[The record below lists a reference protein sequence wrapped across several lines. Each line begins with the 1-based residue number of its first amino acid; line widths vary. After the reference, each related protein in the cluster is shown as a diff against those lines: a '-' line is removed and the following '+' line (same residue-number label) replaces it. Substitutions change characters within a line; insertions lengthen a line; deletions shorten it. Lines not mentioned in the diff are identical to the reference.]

1 MKKYSAIPTPCYV
14 LESERLEKNAKILEI
29 VRQQSGA
36 KVLLALKGYA
46 FWREFGIL
54 RQKLNGCCAS
64 GLYEAKLAFEEFGGR
79 ESQKEIC
86 VYSPAFK
93 EAEMSAILPLATSI
107 IFNSFYQYATYK
119 DRILDKNKQL
129 ENLGLSPIKM
139 GLRIN
144 PLYSEVTPVI
154 YNPCSKVSR
163 LGITPSG
170 FEKGVK
176 EHGLEGVSGLHFHTH
191 CEQNADALC
200 RTLEHVEKH
209 FKPYLEN
216 MEWVNFGGGHHITRS
231 DYDVNLLIQTIKD
244 FKERYHNNIEVI
256 LEPGEA
262 IGWQCGFL
270 IASVIDIVKN
280 DQEIAILDA
289 SFSAHMPDCLEMPYR
304 PSILKIS
311 VENDEELVE
320 VEKGENQGAFSYFL
334 GGPTCLA
341 GDFMGSF
348 SFDAPLKRGDRIVFQ
363 DMLHY
368 TIVKNNSFNGVPLPS
383 LARLDQQGFKILK
396 NFSYE
401 DYKDRN

>member
-64 GLYEAKLAFEEFGGR
+64 GLYETKLAFEEFGGR

-144 PLYSEVTPVI
+144 PLYSEVTPAI

-163 LGITPSG
+163 LGITPSE

-244 FKERYHNNIEVI
+244 FKERYHNIEVI

-270 IASVIDIVKN
+270 IASVIDIVQN

-304 PSILKIS
+304 PSILKVS

-348 SFDAPLKRGDRIVFQ
+348 SFDVPLKRGDKIVFQ

-401 DYKDRN
+401 DYKNRN

>member
-1 MKKYSAIPTPCYV
+1 MKKYSAIPTPCYA

-79 ESQKEIC
+79 ESHKEIC

-107 IFNSFYQYATYK
+107 IFNSFHQYATYK

-144 PLYSEVTPVI
+144 PLYSEVTPAI
-154 YNPCSKVSR
+154 YNPCSKTSR

-200 RTLEHVEKH
+200 RTLEHVERH

-216 MEWVNFGGGHHITRS
+216 MVWVNFGGGHHITRS

-244 FKERYHNNIEVI
+244 FKERYHNIEVI

-270 IASVIDIVKN
+270 IASVIDIVQN

-311 VENDEELVE
+311 VENDEEIIE

-348 SFDAPLKRGDRIVFQ
+348 SFETPLKRGDKIVFQ

-383 LARLDQQGFKILK
+383 LAKIDSQGFKILK
-396 NFSYE
+396 SFSYE
-401 DYKDRN
+401 DYKNRN

>member
-93 EAEMSAILPLATSI
+93 ETEMSTILPLATSI

-144 PLYSEVTPVI
+144 PLYSEVTPAI

-163 LGITPSG
+163 LGIVPSE

-200 RTLEHVEKH
+200 RTLEHVERH

-244 FKERYHNNIEVI
+244 FKERYHNIEVV

-311 VENDEELVE
+311 VENDEELIG

-348 SFDAPLKRGDRIVFQ
+348 SFDAPLKRGDKIVFQ

-401 DYKDRN
+401 DYKNRN

>member
-144 PLYSEVTPVI
+144 PLYSEVTPAI

-163 LGITPSG
+163 LGITPSE

-244 FKERYHNNIEVI
+244 FKEHYHNIEVV

-270 IASVIDIVKN
+270 IASVIDIVQN

-341 GDFMGSF
+341 GDFMGNF
-348 SFDAPLKRGDRIVFQ
+348 SFDAPLKRGDKIVFQ

-401 DYKDRN
+401 DYKNRN

>member
-14 LESERLEKNAKILEI
+14 LENERLEKNAKILEI

-163 LGITPSG
+163 LGITPSE

-244 FKERYHNNIEVI
+244 FKERYHNIEVV

-304 PSILKIS
+304 PSILKVS

-348 SFDAPLKRGDRIVFQ
+348 SFEAPLKRGDKIVFQ

-396 NFSYE
+396 SFSYE

>member
-93 EAEMSAILPLATSI
+93 EAEMSTILPLATSI

-144 PLYSEVTPVI
+144 PLYSEVTLAI

-163 LGITPSG
+163 LGIVPSE
-170 FEKGVK
+170 FEKGVR

-244 FKERYHNNIEVI
+244 FKERYHNIEVV

-304 PSILKIS
+304 PSILKVS

-320 VEKGENQGAFSYFL
+320 IEKGENQGAFSYFL

-348 SFDAPLKRGDRIVFQ
+348 SFEAPLKRGDKIVFQ

>member
-93 EAEMSAILPLATSI
+93 EAEMSVILPLATSV

-144 PLYSEVTPVI
+144 PLYSEVTPAI

-163 LGITPSG
+163 LGITPSE
-170 FEKGVK
+170 FEKGVR
-176 EHGLEGVSGLHFHTH
+176 EHGLEGVNGLHFHTH

-200 RTLEHVEKH
+200 RTLEHVERH

-244 FKERYHNNIEVI
+244 FKERYHNIEVV

-270 IASVIDIVKN
+270 IASVIDIVQN

-304 PSILKIS
+304 PSILKVS
-311 VENDEELVE
+311 VENDEELIE
-320 VEKGENQGAFSYFL
+320 VEKGKNQGAFSYFL

-348 SFDAPLKRGDRIVFQ
+348 SFDAPLKRGDKIVFQ

-401 DYKDRN
+401 DYKNRN

>member
-79 ESQKEIC
+79 ESHKEIC

-144 PLYSEVTPVI
+144 PLYSEVTPAI

-163 LGITPSG
+163 LGITPSE

-200 RTLEHVEKH
+200 RTLEHVERH

-244 FKERYHNNIEVI
+244 FKERYHDIEVI

-304 PSILKIS
+304 PSILKVS
-311 VENDEELVE
+311 VENDEELIE

-401 DYKDRN
+401 DYKNRN

>member
-1 MKKYSAIPTPCYV
+1 MKQYSAIPTPCYV
-14 LESERLEKNAKILEI
+14 LESERLEKNANILEI

-36 KVLLALKGYA
+36 KILLALKGYA
-46 FWREFGIL
+46 FWREFGVL
-54 RQKLNGCCAS
+54 RKKLNGCCAS
-64 GLYEAKLAFEEFGGR
+64 GLYEARLAFEEFGGR

-93 EAEMSAILPLATSI
+93 EAEINAILPLATSVV
-107 IFNSFYQYATYK
+107 FNSFYQYTTYK
-119 DRILDKNKQL
+119 DRILEKNKQL

-144 PLYSEVTPVI
+144 PLYSEVTPAI
-154 YNPCSKVSR
+154 YNPCAKTSR
-163 LGITPSG
+163 LGIAPSE

-176 EHGLEGVSGLHFHTH
+176 EHGLEGVNGLHFHTH

-200 RTLEHVEKH
+200 RTLEHVERH
-209 FKPYLEN
+209 FKPYLEG

-244 FKERYHNNIEVI
+244 FKERYYNIEVI

-280 DQEIAILDA
+280 GQEIAILDA
-289 SFSAHMPDCLEMPYR
+289 SFSAHMSDCLEMPYR

-311 VENDEELVE
+311 IENDEELIE

-348 SFDAPLKRGDRIVFQ
+348 SFDTPLKRGDKILFK

-368 TIVKNNSFNGVPLPS
+368 TIVKNNLFNGVPLPS
-383 LARLDQQGFKILK
+383 LAKIDEQGFKILK

-401 DYKDRN
+401 DYKNRN

>member
-1 MKKYSAIPTPCYV
+1 MKKYSVIPTPCYV

-79 ESQKEIC
+79 ESHKEIC

-144 PLYSEVTPVI
+144 PLYSEVTPAI
-154 YNPCSKVSR
+154 YNPCSKMSR
-163 LGITPSG
+163 LGITPSE

-176 EHGLEGVSGLHFHTH
+176 EYGLEGVSGLHFHTH

-244 FKERYHNNIEVI
+244 FKERYHDIEVI

-270 IASVIDIVKN
+270 IASVIDIVQN

-304 PSILKIS
+304 PSIFKIS
-311 VENDEELVE
+311 VENDEELIE

-348 SFDAPLKRGDRIVFQ
+348 SFETPLKRGDKIVFQ

-383 LARLDQQGFKILK
+383 LAKLDQQGFKILK

-401 DYKDRN
+401 DYKNRN

>member
-29 VRQQSGA
+29 VHQQSGA
-36 KVLLALKGYA
+36 KILLALKGYA

-93 EAEMSAILPLATSI
+93 ETEMSAILPLATSI

-144 PLYSEVTPVI
+144 PLYSEVTSAI

-163 LGITPSG
+163 LGITPSE

-176 EHGLEGVSGLHFHTH
+176 EHGLERVSGLHFHTH

-200 RTLEHVEKH
+200 RTLEHVERH

-244 FKERYHNNIEVI
+244 FKERYHDIEVV

-304 PSILKIS
+304 PSILKVS
-311 VENDEELVE
+311 VENDEELIE

-348 SFDAPLKRGDRIVFQ
+348 SFEKPLKRGDKIVFQ

-383 LARLDQQGFKILK
+383 LAKLDQQGFKILK

-401 DYKDRN
+401 DYKNRN

>member
-14 LESERLEKNAKILEI
+14 LEGERLEKNAKILEI

-79 ESQKEIC
+79 ESHKEIC

-107 IFNSFYQYATYK
+107 IFNSFCQYATYK
-119 DRILDKNKQL
+119 DRILEKNKQL

-144 PLYSEVTPVI
+144 PLYSEVTPAI

-163 LGITPSG
+163 LGITPSE

-200 RTLEHVEKH
+200 RTLEHVERN

-244 FKERYHNNIEVI
+244 FKERYHNIEVI

-304 PSILKIS
+304 PSILKVS

-348 SFDAPLKRGDRIVFQ
+348 SFDTPLKRGDKIVFQ

-401 DYKDRN
+401 DYKNRN

>member
-1 MKKYSAIPTPCYV
+1 MKKYGAIPTPCYV

-54 RQKLNGCCAS
+54 RQRLNGCCAS

-79 ESQKEIC
+79 ESHKEVC

-144 PLYSEVTPVI
+144 PLYSEVTPAI
-154 YNPCSKVSR
+154 YNPCAKTSR
-163 LGITPSG
+163 LGIAPSE

-176 EHGLEGVSGLHFHTH
+176 EHGLEGVNGLHFHTH

-200 RTLEHVEKH
+200 RTLEHVERH
-209 FKPYLEN
+209 FKPYLEG

-244 FKERYHNNIEVI
+244 FKERYHNIEVI

-280 DQEIAILDA
+280 SQEIAILDA

-311 VENDEELVE
+311 IENDEELIE

-348 SFDAPLKRGDRIVFQ
+348 SFDTPLKRGDKILFK

-383 LARLDQQGFKILK
+383 LAKIDEQGFKILK

-401 DYKDRN
+401 DYKNRN

>member
-144 PLYSEVTPVI
+144 PLYSEVTPAI

-163 LGITPSG
+163 LGIVPSE

-244 FKERYHNNIEVI
+244 FKERYHNIEVV

-270 IASVIDIVKN
+270 IASVIDIVQN

-289 SFSAHMPDCLEMPYR
+289 SFSVHMPDCLEMPYR

-311 VENDEELVE
+311 VENGEELVE

-348 SFDAPLKRGDRIVFQ
+348 SFEAPLKRGDKIVFQ

-401 DYKDRN
+401 DYKNRN

>member
-1 MKKYSAIPTPCYV
+1 MKKYSAIPTPCYA

-79 ESQKEIC
+79 ESHKEIC

-107 IFNSFYQYATYK
+107 IFNSFHQYATYK
-119 DRILDKNKQL
+119 DRILEKNKQL

-144 PLYSEVTPVI
+144 PLYSEVTPAI
-154 YNPCSKVSR
+154 YNPCSKTSR

-200 RTLEHVEKH
+200 RTLEHVERY

-216 MEWVNFGGGHHITRS
+216 MAWVNFGGGHHITRS

-244 FKERYHNNIEVI
+244 FKERYHNIEVI

-270 IASVIDIVKN
+270 IASVIDIVQN

-304 PSILKIS
+304 PSILKVS

-348 SFDAPLKRGDRIVFQ
+348 SFETPLKRGDKIVFQ

-383 LARLDQQGFKILK
+383 LAKIDSQGFKILK
-396 NFSYE
+396 SFSYE
-401 DYKDRN
+401 DYKNRN

>member
-54 RQKLNGCCAS
+54 RQRLNGCCAS

-79 ESQKEIC
+79 ESHKEIC

-93 EAEMSAILPLATSI
+93 EAEMNAILPLATSI

-144 PLYSEVTPVI
+144 PLYSEVTPAI
-154 YNPCSKVSR
+154 YNPCSKVGR
-163 LGITPSG
+163 LGITPSE

-200 RTLEHVEKH
+200 RTLEHVERH

-244 FKERYHNNIEVI
+244 FKERYHNIEVV

-320 VEKGENQGAFSYFL
+320 IEKGENQGAFSYFL

-348 SFDAPLKRGDRIVFQ
+348 SFDAPLKRGDKIVFQ

-401 DYKDRN
+401 DYKNRN

>member
-79 ESQKEIC
+79 ESHKEIC

-107 IFNSFYQYATYK
+107 IFNSFYQYAAYK

-144 PLYSEVTPVI
+144 PLYSKVTPAI

-163 LGITPSG
+163 LGITPSE

-200 RTLEHVEKH
+200 RTLEHVEKY

-216 MEWVNFGGGHHITRS
+216 MAWVNFGGGHHITRS

-244 FKERYHNNIEVI
+244 FKERYHNVEVV

-304 PSILKIS
+304 PNILKVS
-311 VENDEELVE
+311 VENDEELIE

-348 SFDAPLKRGDRIVFQ
+348 SFDAPLKRGDKIVFQ

-383 LARLDQQGFKILK
+383 LAKLDQQGFKILK

-401 DYKDRN
+401 DYKNRN

>member
-36 KVLLALKGYA
+36 KILLALKGYA

-144 PLYSEVTPVI
+144 PLYSEVTPAI

-163 LGITPSG
+163 LGITPSE

-216 MEWVNFGGGHHITRS
+216 MKWVNFGGGHHITRS

-244 FKERYHNNIEVI
+244 FKERYHNIEVV

-348 SFDAPLKRGDRIVFQ
+348 SFDAPLKRGDKIVFQ

-401 DYKDRN
+401 DYKNRN

>member
-46 FWREFGIL
+46 FWREFEVL

-144 PLYSEVTPVI
+144 PLYSEVTPAI

-163 LGITPSG
+163 LGIVPSE

-200 RTLEHVEKH
+200 RTLEHVERH

-244 FKERYHNNIEVI
+244 FKERYHNIEVI

-304 PSILKIS
+304 PNILKIS
-311 VENDEELVE
+311 VENDEELIE
-320 VEKGENQGAFSYFL
+320 VERGENQGAFSYFL

-348 SFDAPLKRGDRIVFQ
+348 SFDTPLKRGDKIVFQ

-401 DYKDRN
+401 DYKNRN

>member
-29 VRQQSGA
+29 VHQQSGA

-93 EAEMSAILPLATSI
+93 EAEMSAILPLATSV

-119 DRILDKNKQL
+119 GRILDKNKQL

-144 PLYSEVTPVI
+144 PLYSEVTPAI

-163 LGITPSG
+163 LGIVPSE

-200 RTLEHVEKH
+200 RTLEHVERY

-216 MEWVNFGGGHHITRS
+216 MAWVNFGGGHHITRS

-244 FKERYHNNIEVI
+244 FKERYHNIEVI

-289 SFSAHMPDCLEMPYR
+289 SFSTHMPDCLEMPYR
-304 PSILKIS
+304 PSILKVS

-348 SFDAPLKRGDRIVFQ
+348 SFDAPLKRGDKIVFQ

-401 DYKDRN
+401 DYKNRN

>member
-1 MKKYSAIPTPCYV
+1 MKKYSSIPTPCYV

-144 PLYSEVTPVI
+144 PLYSEVTPAI

-163 LGITPSG
+163 LGIVPSE
-170 FEKGVK
+170 FEKGVR

-244 FKERYHNNIEVI
+244 FKERYHNIEVV

-348 SFDAPLKRGDRIVFQ
+348 SFDAPLKRGDKIVFQ

-401 DYKDRN
+401 DYKNRN

>member
-29 VRQQSGA
+29 VHQQSGA

-144 PLYSEVTPVI
+144 PLYSEVTPAI

-163 LGITPSG
+163 LGITPSE
-170 FEKGVK
+170 FEKGVR
-176 EHGLEGVSGLHFHTH
+176 EHGLERVSGLHFHTH

-200 RTLEHVEKH
+200 RTLEHVERH

-244 FKERYHNNIEVI
+244 FKERYHNIEVV

-311 VENDEELVE
+311 VENDEELIE

-348 SFDAPLKRGDRIVFQ
+348 SFDAPLKRGDKIVFQ

-396 NFSYE
+396 NFSYK
-401 DYKDRN
+401 DYKNRN

>member
-64 GLYEAKLAFEEFGGR
+64 GLYEVKLAFEEFGGR

-93 EAEMSAILPLATSI
+93 ETEMSAILPLATSI

-144 PLYSEVTPVI
+144 PLYSEVTPAI

-163 LGITPSG
+163 LGIVPSE

-200 RTLEHVEKH
+200 RTLEHVERH

-244 FKERYHNNIEVI
+244 FKERYHNIEVV

-270 IASVIDIVKN
+270 IASVIDIVQN

-311 VENDEELVE
+311 VENDEEFIE

-348 SFDAPLKRGDRIVFQ
+348 SFEAPLKRGDKIVFQ

>member
-1 MKKYSAIPTPCYV
+1 MKKYSTIPTPCYV

-144 PLYSEVTPVI
+144 PLYSEVTPAI

-163 LGITPSG
+163 LGVTPSG
-170 FEKGVK
+170 FEKGVR

-200 RTLEHVEKH
+200 RTLEHVERH
-209 FKPYLEN
+209 FKLYLEN
-216 MEWVNFGGGHHITRS
+216 IEWVNFGGGHHITRS

-244 FKERYHNNIEVI
+244 FKERYHNIEVV

-311 VENDEELVE
+311 VENDEELIE

-348 SFDAPLKRGDRIVFQ
+348 SFEAPLKRGDKIVFQ

-383 LARLDQQGFKILK
+383 LAKLDQQGFKILK

-401 DYKDRN
+401 DYKNRN

>member
-29 VRQQSGA
+29 VHQQSGA

-46 FWREFGIL
+46 FWREFEVL

-144 PLYSEVTPVI
+144 PLYSEVTPAI

-200 RTLEHVEKH
+200 RTLEHVERH

-244 FKERYHNNIEVI
+244 FKERYHNIEVI

-270 IASVIDIVKN
+270 IASVIDIVQN

-304 PSILKIS
+304 PSILKVS

-348 SFDAPLKRGDRIVFQ
+348 SFDVPLKRGDKIVFQ

-401 DYKDRN
+401 DYKNRN

>member
-119 DRILDKNKQL
+119 GRILDKNKQL

-144 PLYSEVTPVI
+144 PLYSEVTPAI

-244 FKERYHNNIEVI
+244 FKERYHDIEVI

-270 IASVIDIVKN
+270 IASVIDIVQN

-304 PSILKIS
+304 PSIFKIS
-311 VENDEELVE
+311 VENDEELIE

-348 SFDAPLKRGDRIVFQ
+348 SFDAPLKRGDKIVFQ

-383 LARLDQQGFKILK
+383 LAKLDQQGFKILK

-401 DYKDRN
+401 DYKNRN

>member
-93 EAEMSAILPLATSI
+93 EAEMSAILPLATSV
-107 IFNSFYQYATYK
+107 IFNSFYQYAIYK
-119 DRILDKNKQL
+119 DMVLDKNKQL

-144 PLYSEVTPVI
+144 PLYSEVTPAI

-200 RTLEHVEKH
+200 RTLEHVERH

-216 MEWVNFGGGHHITRS
+216 MKWVNFGGGHHITRS

-244 FKERYHNNIEVI
+244 FKERYHNIEVV

-311 VENDEELVE
+311 VENDEELIE
-320 VEKGENQGAFSYFL
+320 IEKGENQGAFSYFL

-348 SFDAPLKRGDRIVFQ
+348 SFETPLKRGDKIVFQ

-383 LARLDQQGFKILK
+383 LAKLDQQGFKILK

-401 DYKDRN
+401 DYKNRN

>member
-64 GLYEAKLAFEEFGGR
+64 GLYETKLAFEEFGGR

-200 RTLEHVEKH
+200 RTLEHVERH

-244 FKERYHNNIEVI
+244 FKERYHNIEVV

-270 IASVIDIVKN
+270 IASVIDIVQN

-304 PSILKIS
+304 PSIFKIS

-348 SFDAPLKRGDRIVFQ
+348 SFETPLKRGDKIVFQ

-383 LARLDQQGFKILK
+383 LAKLDQQGFKILK

-401 DYKDRN
+401 DYKNRN

>member
-93 EAEMSAILPLATSI
+93 ETEMNAILPLATSI
-107 IFNSFYQYATYK
+107 IFNSFYQYAAYK

-144 PLYSEVTPVI
+144 PLYSEVTPAI

-163 LGITPSG
+163 LGITPSE

-244 FKERYHNNIEVI
+244 FKERYHNIEVV

-270 IASVIDIVKN
+270 IASVIDIVQN
-280 DQEIAILDA
+280 DQEIAVLDA

-304 PSILKIS
+304 PSIFKIS
-311 VENDEELVE
+311 VENDEELIE

-348 SFDAPLKRGDRIVFQ
+348 SFDTPLKRGDKIVFQ

-383 LARLDQQGFKILK
+383 LAKLDQQGFKILK

-401 DYKDRN
+401 DYKNRN

>member
-29 VRQQSGA
+29 VHQQSGA

-64 GLYEAKLAFEEFGGR
+64 GLYEARLAFEEFGGR
-79 ESQKEIC
+79 ESHKEIC

-107 IFNSFYQYATYK
+107 IFNSFHQYATYK

-144 PLYSEVTPVI
+144 PLYSEVTPAI
-154 YNPCSKVSR
+154 YNPCSKMSR

-200 RTLEHVEKH
+200 RTLEHVERH
-209 FKPYLEN
+209 FRPYLEN
-216 MEWVNFGGGHHITRS
+216 MEWVNFGGGHHITKS

-244 FKERYHNNIEVI
+244 FKERYHNIEVV

-270 IASVIDIVKN
+270 IASVIDIVQN

-320 VEKGENQGAFSYFL
+320 MEKGENQGAFSYFL

-348 SFDAPLKRGDRIVFQ
+348 SFDTPLKRGDKIVFQ

-383 LARLDQQGFKILK
+383 LAKLDQQGFKILK

-401 DYKDRN
+401 DYKNRN

>member
-79 ESQKEIC
+79 ESHKEIC

-93 EAEMSAILPLATSI
+93 ETEMSAILPLATSI

-144 PLYSEVTPVI
+144 PLYSEVTPAI

-163 LGITPSG
+163 LGITPGG

-209 FKPYLEN
+209 FKSYLEN

-244 FKERYHNNIEVI
+244 FKERYHNIEVI

-280 DQEIAILDA
+280 DQEIAVLDA

-304 PSILKIS
+304 PSIFKIS

-348 SFDAPLKRGDRIVFQ
+348 SFETPLKRGDKIVFQ

-383 LARLDQQGFKILK
+383 LAKLDQQGFKILK

-401 DYKDRN
+401 DYKNRN

>member
-29 VRQQSGA
+29 VCQQSGA

-79 ESQKEIC
+79 ESHKEIC

-107 IFNSFYQYATYK
+107 IFNSFHQYATYK

-144 PLYSEVTPVI
+144 PLYSEVTPAI
-154 YNPCSKVSR
+154 YNPCSKMSR
-163 LGITPSG
+163 LGITPSE

-200 RTLEHVEKH
+200 RTLEHVEKY

-216 MEWVNFGGGHHITRS
+216 MAWVNFGGGHHITRS

-244 FKERYHNNIEVI
+244 FKERYHNIEVV

-280 DQEIAILDA
+280 DQEIAVLDA

-304 PSILKIS
+304 PSIFKIS
-311 VENDEELVE
+311 VENDEELIE

-348 SFDAPLKRGDRIVFQ
+348 SFDAPLKRGDKIVFQ

-401 DYKDRN
+401 DYKNRN

>member
-163 LGITPSG
+163 LGVTPSE

-209 FKPYLEN
+209 FKPYFEN

-244 FKERYHNNIEVI
+244 FKERYHNIEVV

-348 SFDAPLKRGDRIVFQ
+348 SFDAPLKRGDKIVFQ

-368 TIVKNNSFNGVPLPS
+368 TIVKNNLFNGVPLPS

-401 DYKDRN
+401 DYKNRN

>member
-29 VRQQSGA
+29 VCQQSGA

-93 EAEMSAILPLATSI
+93 ETEMSAILPLATSI

-144 PLYSEVTPVI
+144 PLYSEVTPAI

-163 LGITPSG
+163 LGIVPSE

-200 RTLEHVEKH
+200 RTLEHVERH

-244 FKERYHNNIEVI
+244 FKERYHNIEVV

-270 IASVIDIVKN
+270 IASVIDIVQN

-304 PSILKIS
+304 PSILKVS

-348 SFDAPLKRGDRIVFQ
+348 SFDAPLKRGDKIVFQ

-401 DYKDRN
+401 DYKNRN

>member
-144 PLYSEVTPVI
+144 PLYSEVTPAI

-163 LGITPSG
+163 LGIVPSE
-170 FEKGVK
+170 FEKGVR

-244 FKERYHNNIEVI
+244 FKERYHNIEVV

-304 PSILKIS
+304 PSILKVS

-320 VEKGENQGAFSYFL
+320 IEKGENQGAFSYFL

-348 SFDAPLKRGDRIVFQ
+348 SFEAPLKRGDKIVFQ

>member
-93 EAEMSAILPLATSI
+93 EAEMSTILPLATSI

-144 PLYSEVTPVI
+144 PLYSEVTPAI

-163 LGITPSG
+163 LGITPSE

-209 FKPYLEN
+209 FGSYLEN

-244 FKERYHNNIEVI
+244 FKERYHNIEVV

-304 PSILKIS
+304 PSILKVS
-311 VENDEELVE
+311 VENDEELIE

-348 SFDAPLKRGDRIVFQ
+348 SFDAPLKRGDKIVFQ

-401 DYKDRN
+401 DYKNRN

>member
-36 KVLLALKGYA
+36 KILLALKGYA

-54 RQKLNGCCAS
+54 RQRLNGCCAS

-79 ESQKEIC
+79 ESHKEIC

-93 EAEMSAILPLATSI
+93 EAEMNAILPLATSI

-144 PLYSEVTPVI
+144 PLYSEVTPAI
-154 YNPCSKVSR
+154 YNPCSKMSR

-200 RTLEHVEKH
+200 RTLEHVEKY

-216 MEWVNFGGGHHITRS
+216 MAWVNFGGGHHITRS

-244 FKERYHNNIEVI
+244 FKERYHNIEVV

-280 DQEIAILDA
+280 DQEIAVLDA

-304 PSILKIS
+304 PSIFKIS
-311 VENDEELVE
+311 VENDEEFIE

-348 SFDAPLKRGDRIVFQ
+348 SFETPLKRGDKIVFQ

-383 LARLDQQGFKILK
+383 LAKLDQQGFKILK

-401 DYKDRN
+401 DYKNRN

>member
-29 VRQQSGA
+29 VCQQSGA

-93 EAEMSAILPLATSI
+93 EAEMNAILPLATSV

-144 PLYSEVTPVI
+144 PLYSEVTPAI

-163 LGITPSG
+163 LGITPSE

-244 FKERYHNNIEVI
+244 FKERYHNIEVV

-270 IASVIDIVKN
+270 IASVIDIVQN

-304 PSILKIS
+304 PSILKVS

-348 SFDAPLKRGDRIVFQ
+348 SFDVPLKRGDKIVFQ

-383 LARLDQQGFKILK
+383 LAKLDQQGFKILK

>member
-29 VRQQSGA
+29 VRQQSRA

-93 EAEMSAILPLATSI
+93 EAEMNAILPLATSI

-144 PLYSEVTPVI
+144 PLYSEVTPAI

-244 FKERYHNNIEVI
+244 FKERYHNIEVV

-270 IASVIDIVKN
+270 IASVIDIVQN

-401 DYKDRN
+401 DYKNRN

>member
-36 KVLLALKGYA
+36 KILLALKGYA

-144 PLYSEVTPVI
+144 PLYSEVTPAI

-163 LGITPSG
+163 LGIVPSE
-170 FEKGVK
+170 FEKGVR

-200 RTLEHVEKH
+200 RTLEHVERY

-216 MEWVNFGGGHHITRS
+216 MAWVNFGGGHHITRS

-244 FKERYHNNIEVI
+244 FKERYHDIEVI

-304 PSILKIS
+304 PSILKVS

-348 SFDAPLKRGDRIVFQ
+348 SFDAPLKRGDKIVFQ

-383 LARLDQQGFKILK
+383 LAKLDQQGFKILK